1 MKFLHFAV
9 IAAAAN
15 GILAHPAKRQSS
27 PRPMEN
33 LGRGVV
39 VVRSSAN
46 SAFISWR
53 LLGLDVTN
61 IGFNVYRAANGGTAT
76 RLNADVLT
84 KGTNF
89 IDSTADFT
97 VPNRYYVRSV
107 IDDKEQ
113 SPASGSFTLPANN
126 AQEPVVRVPLRAG
139 DPIKYVWVGDFV
151 VDGEYDYLID
161 RHGVQQGLEAYRR
174 DGKFLWKVDM
184 GPNSQN
190 QNNIEPG
197 SSGID
202 VGHWDGVTVYD
213 LDSDGIAEVIVRIAN
228 GVVFGDGTVFRGGAN
243 NDEQFIAVLDGATG
257 KLRAT
262 AKIRNNYIQHGHF
275 AARLGIGYLDGK
287 QPHIVAF
294 MKNRQDDKKFN
305 RNLAAW
311 TFDGSKITEEWVYDD
326 QNAGSGS
333 DGHNT
338 RIVDVNGDGKDEV
351 GEIMFMLNGDGSLRY
366 DMTKSGIGH
375 GDRWQIAKMDPK
387 RPGLQGYGVQQD
399 NPSKLWEYYYDATDG
414 KVLWKHYGPEVADI
428 GRGLIG
434 DIDPG
439 HPGMESWSAAGSGLY
454 NAPSDELLEI
464 DTTLSPWAHL
474 SLWWDG
480 DDTVELYN
488 DGKLEK
494 WDPAKPSKS
503 NSLPR
508 IFRIDKYGAINP
520 GDPNPGFLGD
530 IFGDW
535 REEVIT
541 TNAAYD
547 QLIIFTTDQPTD
559 RRLYTLAHNPAYRN
573 GMTLKGYL
581 QNAHVDYYMGSGME
595 TPPKPNIRYVGT

>member
-1 MKFLHFAV
+1 MKTSTL
-9 IAAAAN
+9 IATLLVAIGA
-15 GILAHPAKRQSS
+15 LALPAKRQAG

-33 LGRGVV
+33 LGRGITA
-39 VVRSSAN
+39 VRSSSN
-46 SAFISWR
+46 TAFISWR
-53 LLGLDVTN
+53 LLGLDPDG
-61 IGFNVYRAANGGTAT
+61 IGFNIYRSTNGADAN
-76 RLNADVLT
+76 RLNSEILT
-84 KGTNF
+84 KGTNYV
-89 IDSTADFT
+89 DSTADLAQS
-97 VPNRYYVRSV
+97 NRYWVRSV
-107 IDDKEQ
+107 INGKEQ
-113 SPASGSFTLPANN
+113 SPASGSFTLSANN
-126 AQEPVVRVPLRAG
+126 AQEPVVRVPLKAG
-139 DPIKYVWVGDFV
+139 DRIKYVWVGDFDA
-151 VDGEYDYLID
+151 DGEYDYLID
-161 RHGVQQGLEAYRR
+161 RHGTRQGLEAYRR

-184 GPNSQN
+184 GPNSEN

-213 LDSDGIAEVIVRIAN
+213 VDSDGIAEVIVRIAN
-228 GVVFGDGTVFRGGAN
+228 GVVFGDGTIFDGGAN
-243 NDEQFIAVLDGATG
+243 DDEQFIAVLDGRTG
-257 KLRAT
+257 ALRAST
-262 AKIRNNYIQHGHF
+262 KIKNDYIEHGPF
-275 AARLGIGYLDGK
+275 AARLGVGFLDGVR
-287 QPHIVAF
+287 PHIVAF

-311 TFDGSKITEEWVYDD
+311 TFDGSKIVEEWVYDD

-338 RIVDVNGDGKDEV
+338 RIIDVDGDGKDEV
-351 GEIMFMLNGDGSLRY
+351 GEIMFVLNGDGTLKY

-375 GDRWQIAKMDPK
+375 GDRWQIAKMDPS
-387 RPGLQGYGVQQD
+387 RPGLQGYGVQQS
-399 NPSKLWEYYYDATDG
+399 NPDKLWEYYYDATDG
-414 KVLWKHYGPEVADI
+414 KVLWKHYGDEVADI
-428 GRGLIG
+428 GRGLVG
-434 DIDPG
+434 DIDPN

-454 NAPSDELLEI
+454 NAPSDTLVEE
-464 DTTLSPWAHL
+464 DTSLSPWAHL

-494 WDPAKPSKS
+494 WDPANPSTSSK
-503 NSLPR
+503 LPR

-541 TNAAYD
+541 TNAAND
-547 QLIIFTTDQPTD
+547 ELIIFTTDQPTE

-581 QNAHVDYYMGSGME
+581 QNAHVDYYIGRGME
-595 TPPKPNIRYVGT
+595 APPKPNIRYIGT